1 MQEAVLHR
9 IVVTRMQRGP
19 ISGTNATTRGNHAG
33 VSRRTD
39 THQMHDPQEQSGGTD
54 GFISVVTS
62 LCCVSQ
68 QATANSL
75 PYRRQYRPWQ
85 FPQVFLS
92 HLSKIS
98 PWCLS
103 HFYCAIS
110 FSSMRSCRRLFGS
123 GEVPSISAKVYIA
136 SAAPVPATTA
146 TKTAAVFSQPTR
158 QRSFSKPARSS
169 LAAVAR
175 LGRLL
180 DGRLQLISIL
190 GTGAYGVVY
199 AAVDT
204 KTQVRYAAK
213 CLTKIG
219 NDGAPLEQSQITG
232 IQREVRL
239 HHLASA
245 HPNVIPIL
253 KIVDNPDCLFIILE
267 YCPGGD
273 LFSYI
278 AERGEYIVDDE
289 LCRRLFLQILG
300 AVEYCHSQQIY
311 HRDLKPENILLTNY
325 GKTLKLCDF
334 GLATSDPQSEEF
346 GFGSRAYMSPG
357 AHNNF
362 HCVPKLLHNT

>member
-1 MQEAVLHR
+1 MDPESNRVAEE
-9 IVVTRMQRGP
+9 
-19 ISGTNATTRGNHAG
+19 
-33 VSRRTD
+33 RTPLFSD
-39 THQMHDPQEQSGGTD
+39 EQSSRANSHV
-54 GFISVVTS
+54 ISRQQRPLAYTLFLEFNHTPGNDSDNLVIRSLAHVCHVTKVTLYS
-62 LCCVSQ
+62 AGNSHFVTI
-68 QATANSL
+68 QATIPPPA
-75 PYRRQYRPWQ
+75 
-85 FPQVFLS
+85 
-92 HLSKIS
+92 IS
-98 PWCLS
+98 SSVPVSSFENIPVVS

-219 NDGAPLEQSQITG
+219 NDGAPLEQSQITD

-245 HPNVIPIL
+245 HPNIIPIL
-253 KIVDNPDCLFIILE
+253 KIVDNPDCLFIIL
-267 YCPGGD
+267 
-273 LFSYI
+273 
-278 AERGEYIVDDE
+278 
-289 LCRRLFLQILG
+289 
-300 AVEYCHSQQIY
+300 
-311 HRDLKPENILLTNY
+311 
-325 GKTLKLCDF
+325 
-334 GLATSDPQSEEF
+334 
-346 GFGSRAYMSPG
+346 
-357 AHNNF
+357 
-362 HCVPKLLHNT
+362 